1 MRNGGSAVKVI
12 FLQDVKGQGKQGE
25 IKDVSEGYARNY
37 LLPRKLAVEA
47 TEGNLKT
54 LRARE
59 AQKQREAEERLRQA
73 QELAAKLNG
82 MVVEIYAKSG
92 ENGRLFGAV
101 TGKQIAE
108 ALAAQGIQLDKRKI
122 ELEEPIRQPGTVTV
136 TVRLHPE
143 VVTNLRVRVLPQG

>member
-1 MRNGGSAVKVI
+1 MKVI